1 MALKK
6 SRYDKDVF
14 YFFTIT
20 CFKWLNLFEITYL
33 YDHIYD
39 WFDILKTKK
48 IKLTAFVI
56 MPNHMHAII
65 YFPSEKANTKF
76 KVGPDKSINQIIGT
90 GKRFMA
96 YEIVKRLKNH
106 NEKEILELLIKGVK
120 EEENIKGKIHQV
132 FQPSFDLKVI
142 VSGKFLVQ
150 KINYIHT
157 NPVMKKWNLV
167 EDYRKYQH
175 SSAGFYELEDYK
187 GYPVTHFADF
197 TGVP

>member
-20 CFKWLNLFEITYL
+20 CFNWLNLFEITNL
-33 YDHIYD
+33 YNHIYN
-39 WFDILKTKK
+39 WFDLLKTNG
-48 IKLTAFVI
+48 IEITAFVL

-65 YFPSEKANTKF
+65 FYPSEKAKIKI
-76 KVGPDKSINQIIGT
+76 KVDSDKSINQIIGS

-96 YEIVKRLKNH
+96 YEIVKRLKNR
-106 NEKEILELLIKGVK
+106 NEKEILDLLIKGVK
-120 EEENIKGKIHQV
+120 EEETLKGKIHQV
-132 FQPSFDLKVI
+132 FQPSFDLKVV
-142 VSGKFLVQ
+142 VSRKFLVQ

-157 NPVMKKWNLV
+157 NPVLKKWNLV
-167 EDYRKYQH
+167 EDYRNYQH
-175 SSAGFYELEDYK
+175 SSAGFYELEDYN